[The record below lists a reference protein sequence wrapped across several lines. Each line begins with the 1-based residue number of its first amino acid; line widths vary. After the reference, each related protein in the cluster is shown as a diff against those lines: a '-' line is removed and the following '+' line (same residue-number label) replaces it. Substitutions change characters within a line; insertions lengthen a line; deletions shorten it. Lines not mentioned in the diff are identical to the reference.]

1 MMQDRIHC
9 PPTTLEELKYQIA
22 KRQIVFPDRLEQ
34 VAKQILAQPEMI
46 AFESAAAIARNCKV
60 SQTTVHRLAQ
70 HIGFRTFGEF
80 RAMIRDHLRKI
91 SESSLEER
99 RWSNSLWVSIRAPR
113 RLRRP

>member
-9 PPTTLEELKYQIA
+9 PPTTLEDLKYHIA

-91 SESSLEER
+91 SANHR
-99 RWSNSLWVSIRAPR
+99 
-113 RLRRP
+113 

>member
-1 MMQDRIHC
+1 MLQDRNHL
-9 PPTTLEELKYQIA
+9 PPATLQELKYLIA
-22 KRQIVFPDRLEQ
+22 KRQIVFPNSLEQ
-34 VAKQILAQPEMI
+34 VARQIIERPEMM

-91 SESSLEER
+91 SANHR
-99 RWSNSLWVSIRAPR
+99 
-113 RLRRP
+113 